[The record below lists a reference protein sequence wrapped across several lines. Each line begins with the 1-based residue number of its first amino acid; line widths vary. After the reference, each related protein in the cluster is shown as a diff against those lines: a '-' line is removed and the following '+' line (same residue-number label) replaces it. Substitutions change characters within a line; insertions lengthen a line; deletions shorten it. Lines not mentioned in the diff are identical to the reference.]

1 MNTFNKGLI
10 AAALIATVAT
20 GASAA
25 TITAASINFG
35 PTATDFT
42 AGPFTVPSF
51 NSFATGGVLTSV
63 NYSLGTTYTT
73 SVTALNKASTPQS
86 ETINVTGSV
95 SLSSGNSAVNGLNV
109 GVSFPPTTFT
119 AVPPGATVSD
129 GPTTASNTAAGS
141 LAPATFVATGTTFTA
156 STLTGQSTLGG
167 GGNFTNNFNTSASST
182 AVFTYNYT
190 PAVVPPTG
198 VPPTGVPEPASMAL
212 IGAGVAGL
220 GLLRRR
226 KVA

>member
-10 AAALIATVAT
+10 AAALFATVAT

-25 TITAASINFG
+25 TIAAASINFG

-63 NYSLGTTYTT
+63 GYSLGTTYTT
-73 SVTALNKASTPQS
+73 SVTATNKASTPQS
-86 ETINVTGSV
+86 ETLNISGSV
-95 SLSSGNSAVNGLNV
+95 TLNSSNPAVNGLNV
-109 GVSFPPTTFT
+109 GVSFPPVAFNN
-119 AVPPGATVSD
+119 VPSGATGSS
-129 GPTTASNTAAGS
+129 GPTTSSNTVTGS

-167 GGNFTNNFNTSASST
+167 GGNFTNTFNTSASGI
-182 AVFTYNYT
+182 AFITYTYT
-190 PAVVPPTG
+190 PVV

-212 IGAGVAGL
+212 IGAGLVGL

-226 KVA
+226 KAA

>member
-10 AAALIATVAT
+10 AAALFATVAT

-42 AGPFTVPSF
+42 AGPFAVPSF

-63 NYSLGTTYTT
+63 DYSLGASYTT
-73 SVTALNKASTPQS
+73 SVTATNKASTPQS
-86 ETINVTGSV
+86 ETLTITGSV
-95 SLSSGNSAVNGLNV
+95 TLNSSNPAVDGLNV
-109 GVSFPPTTFT
+109 GVSFPSIVFNNVPAGGT
-119 AVPPGATVSD
+119 ASA
-129 GPTTASNTAAGS
+129 GPTTLSNTAAGT
-141 LAPATFVATGTTFTA
+141 LAPATFVATGTSFTA
-156 STLTGQSTLGG
+156 STLTGSSTLGG
-167 GGNFTNNFNTSASST
+167 GGNFTNTFNTSASGT
-182 AVFTYNYT
+182 AVITYNYT
-190 PAVVPPTG
+190 PAV

-212 IGAGVAGL
+212 IGAGLAGL

-226 KVA
+226 KAA

>member
-10 AAALIATVAT
+10 AAALFATVAT

-63 NYSLGTTYTT
+63 DYSLGTTYTT
-73 SVTALNKASTPQS
+73 SVTATNKASTPQS
-86 ETINVTGSV
+86 ETLNVSGSV
-95 SLSSGNSAVNGLNV
+95 TLNSSNPAINGLNV
-109 GVSFPPTTFT
+109 GVSFPPVVFNN
-119 AVPPGATVSD
+119 VPAGGTVSA
-129 GPTTASNTAAGS
+129 GPTTASNTATGT
-141 LAPATFVATGTTFTA
+141 LAPATFVATGSTFTA

-167 GGNFTNNFNTSASST
+167 GGNFTNNFNTSASGT
-182 AVFTYNYT
+182 AVITYTYT
-190 PAVVPPTG
+190 PAV

-212 IGAGVAGL
+212 IGAGLAGL

-226 KVA
+226 KAA

>member
-51 NSFATGGVLTSV
+51 NSFATGGALTSV
-63 NYSLGTTYTT
+63 GYSLGTTYTT
-73 SVTALNKASTPQS
+73 SVTALNKASTAQS
-86 ETINVTGSV
+86 ETLTITGSV
-95 SLSSGNSAVNGLNV
+95 TLNSSNPAVDGLNV
-109 GVSFPPTTFT
+109 GVAFPSVKFT
-119 AVPPGATVSD
+119 NVAPNQTVSA
-129 GPTTASNTAAGS
+129 GPTTASNTASGTLS
-141 LAPATFVATGTTFTA
+141 PATFVATDSTFTA

-167 GGNFTNNFNTSASST
+167 GGNFTNVFNTSASGT
-182 AVFTYNYT
+182 AVITYNYT
-190 PAVVPPTG
+190 PAV

-212 IGAGVAGL
+212 IGAGLAGL

-226 KVA
+226 KAA

>member
-10 AAALIATVAT
+10 AAALFATVAT

-51 NSFATGGVLTSV
+51 NSFATGGALTSV
-63 NYSLGTTYTT
+63 AYSLGTTYTT
-73 SVTALNKASTPQS
+73 SVTATNKASTAQS
-86 ETINVTGSV
+86 ETLTITGSV
-95 SLSSGNSAVNGLNV
+95 TLNSSNPAVDGLNV
-109 GVSFPPTTFT
+109 GVAFPSVKFT
-119 AVPPGATVSD
+119 NVAPNQTVSA
-129 GPTTASNTAAGS
+129 GPTTASNTASGTLS
-141 LAPATFVATGTTFTA
+141 PATFVATDSTFTA

-167 GGNFTNNFNTSASST
+167 GGNFTNVFNTSASGT
-182 AVFTYNYT
+182 AVITYNYT
-190 PAVVPPTG
+190 PAV

-212 IGAGVAGL
+212 IGAGLAGL

-226 KVA
+226 KAA

>member
-10 AAALIATVAT
+10 AAALFATVAT

-63 NYSLGTTYTT
+63 DYSLGTTYTT

-86 ETINVTGSV
+86 ETLNVTGSV
-95 SLSSGNSAVNGLNV
+95 SLSSGNPAVNGLNV
-109 GVSFPPTTFT
+109 NVSFPPTTFT
-119 AVPPGATVSD
+119 AVPPGATFSA
-129 GPTTASNTAAGS
+129 GPTTLSNTAAGS

-167 GGNFTNNFNTSASST
+167 GGNFTNNFNTSASGT

-198 VPPTGVPEPASMAL
+198 VPEPASMAL
-212 IGAGVAGL
+212 IGAGLAGL

-226 KVA
+226 KAA

>member
-42 AGPFTVPSF
+42 AGPFAVPSF

-63 NYSLGTTYTT
+63 DYSLGATYTT
-73 SVTALNKASTPQS
+73 SVTALNKASTAQS
-86 ETINVTGSV
+86 EQLTITGSV
-95 SLSSGNSAVNGLNV
+95 TLSSSNPAVNGLNV
-109 GVSFPPTTFT
+109 GVSFPTTTFT
-119 AVPPGATVSD
+119 NVPSGGTASD
-129 GPTTASNTAAGS
+129 GPTTASNTATGT
-141 LAPATFVATGTTFTA
+141 LAPATFVSTGTTFNA
-156 STLTGQSTLGG
+156 STATGSTTLGG
-167 GGNFTNNFNTSASST
+167 GGNFTNTFNTSASGT
-182 AVFTYNYT
+182 AVITYNYT
-190 PAVVPPTG
+190 PAQPA
-198 VPPTGVPEPASMAL
+198 GVPEPASMAL
-212 IGAGVAGL
+212 IGAGLAGL

-226 KVA
+226 KAA

>member
-10 AAALIATVAT
+10 AAALFATVAT

-42 AGPFTVPSF
+42 TGSFTVPSF

-63 NYSLGTTYTT
+63 DYSLGATYTT
-73 SVTALNKASTPQS
+73 SVTALNKASTAQS
-86 ETINVTGSV
+86 EQLTITGSV
-95 SLSSGNSAVNGLNV
+95 TLSSSNPAVNGLNV
-109 GVSFPPTTFT
+109 GVSFPPVVFNN
-119 AVPPGATVSD
+119 VPPNGTVSA
-129 GPTTASNTAAGS
+129 GPTTASNTASGT
-141 LAPATFVATGTTFTA
+141 LAPATFVATGTSFTA
-156 STLTGQSTLGG
+156 STLTGSSTLGG
-167 GGNFTNNFNTSASST
+167 GGNFTNTFNTSASGT
-182 AVFTYNYT
+182 AVITYNYT
-190 PAVVPPTG
+190 PAV

-212 IGAGVAGL
+212 IGAGLAGL

-226 KVA
+226 KAA

>member
-42 AGPFTVPSF
+42 TGSFTVPSF
-51 NSFATGGVLTSV
+51 NSFATGGTLTSV
-63 NYSLGTTYTT
+63 GYSLGTTYTT
-73 SVTALNKASTPQS
+73 SVSALNKASTPQS
-86 ETINVTGSV
+86 EKITVSGSV
-95 SLSSGNSAVNGLNV
+95 TLNSSNLAVDGLNV
-109 GVSFPPTTFT
+109 GVSFPTTTFT
-119 AVPPGATVSD
+119 NVPPGGTVSD
-129 GPTTASNTAAGS
+129 GPTTASNTAAGT
-141 LAPATFVATGTTFTA
+141 LAPATFVSTGTTFNA
-156 STLTGQSTLGG
+156 STLTGSSTLGG
-167 GGNFTNNFNTSASST
+167 GGNFTNTFNTTASGT

-190 PAVVPPTG
+190 PAV